1 MLGANRATS
10 TSASMTFAGT
20 SQPPPPGQLEDH
32 FVKMFKYLAGC
43 DMPIHV
49 RALSDEWPRE
59 TTGEDN
65 RFDENSKI
73 SHAELG

>member
-1 MLGANRATS
+1 
-10 TSASMTFAGT
+10 
-20 SQPPPPGQLEDH
+20 
-32 FVKMFKYLAGC
+32 
-43 DMPIHV
+43 MPIHL